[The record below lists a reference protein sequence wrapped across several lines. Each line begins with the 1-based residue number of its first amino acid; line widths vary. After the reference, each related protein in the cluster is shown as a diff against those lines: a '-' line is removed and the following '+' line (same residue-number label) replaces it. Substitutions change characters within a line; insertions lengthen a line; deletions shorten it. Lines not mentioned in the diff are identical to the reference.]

1 MKKYIVNIYYNIF
14 KIRNLMIKIDKIIRI
29 LSLYNRLE
37 LGEEIN
43 KTSFSLDYNINEW
56 KIVDRDIEDIRL
68 FY

>member
-14 KIRNLMIKIDKIIRI
+14 KIRNLMLKIDKIIRI

>member
-1 MKKYIVNIYYNIF
+1 M
-14 KIRNLMIKIDKIIRI
+14 LKIDKIIRI